1 MRAIS
6 SACATIPAPRPA
18 SSFST
23 RSKTS
28 TSQPRRLSMIAAKR
42 PLIEPP
48 ITSRA
53 AFRRHREFPGFLKLS
68 LAGKVFY
75 ILPTIIGGT
84 PWP

>member
-28 TSQPRRLSMIAAKR
+28 TSQPRRRSMIAAKR

-48 ITSRA
+48 ITSA
-53 AFRRHREFPGFLKLS
+53 RRFVVIGFSGFLKLS